1 MTHDVLVNVESFE
14 TRVALLENG
23 GLQEL
28 HLARADGVSV
38 TGNVYSGRVVR
49 ILPGMQAA
57 FVDVGLERPGFLH
70 ARDIRGSHWPAVESA
85 RAGSGD
91 APPIERLL
99 TEGDRVLVQVAKD
112 PIATK
117 GARLTTHLAL
127 PSRFL
132 VLMPFSRHV
141 GVSQR
146 VDDEDERE
154 RLRGLVDGLRA
165 QLDVP
170 EGFGFIVRTVADGA
184 QEAELAEDVA
194 FLTRTWERIE
204 ACRHRMTAPALVY
217 EELPVQVRVLR
228 DLVGPDVAAIR
239 IDCADTH
246 AAMRRYAERFLPE
259 LRERLHL
266 HEDETPLFERYAVDA
281 EIARALS
288 RRVPLKCG
296 GHLVIEQT
304 EAMTTIDVNTGG
316 FVGARNLEDTVW
328 RANLE
333 AAAAIPRQLRLRN
346 LGGIVVIDFIDM
358 EDPEHQ
364 RSVLRALEKAAEGDP
379 ARIRISGISDLG
391 LVELSRKRTRES
403 LVRQLCEPCAEC
415 DGRGYAR
422 RPESVCFDIF
432 RALQRDARRRRTEVS
447 GGPGGAGSAYLVRAG
462 QAVLDR
468 LLDEDADAVAALS
481 ERVERPIRFQ
491 LEPSYAVE
499 QFDVVLLQD
508 LD

>member
-1 MTHDVLVNVESFE
+1 MTQDVLVNVEPFE
-14 TRVALLENG
+14 TRVALLEQG

-28 HLARADGVSV
+28 HLARADGVSA

-70 ARDIRGSHWPAVESA
+70 ARDIRGSHWPAVEAA
-85 RAGSGD
+85 RAEGVAS
-91 APPIERLL
+91 PPIERLL
-99 TEGDRVLVQVAKD
+99 SEGDRVLVQVVKD
-112 PIATK
+112 PISSK

-146 VDDEDERE
+146 IDDEVERE
-154 RLRGLVDGLRA
+154 RLRGLVERSRE
-165 QLDVP
+165 QLAAPD
-170 EGFGFIVRTVADGA
+170 GFGYIVRTVADGA
-184 QEAELAEDVA
+184 QEAEIAEDMA
-194 FLTRTWERIE
+194 FLNRTWERIE
-204 ACRHRMTAPALVY
+204 PCRHAVQAPALVY

-228 DLVGPDVAAIR
+228 DLVGPEVASIR

-259 LRERLHL
+259 LSERLHL
-266 HEDETPLFERYAVDA
+266 HEEDTPLFERHAVDG
-281 EIARALS
+281 EIARALTPH
-288 RRVPLKCG
+288 VPLKCG

-316 FVGARNLEDTVW
+316 FVGARSLEDTVY

-358 EDPEHQ
+358 EDAEHQ
-364 RSVLRALEKAAEGDP
+364 RNVLRTLEKAAEHDP
-379 ARIRISGISDLG
+379 ARIRISGISNLG

-403 LVRQLCEPCAEC
+403 LTRQLCEPCGACE
-415 DGRGYAR
+415 GRGYTR
-422 RPESVCFDIF
+422 RPESVCFEIF
-432 RALQRDARRRRTEVS
+432 RALQRDARRRKTAVDGS
-447 GGPGGAGSAYLVRAG
+447 SDGARSAYLVRAG

-468 LLDEDADAVAALS
+468 LLDEDADEVAALS
-481 ERVERPIRFQ
+481 ERVQRPIRFQ
-491 LEPSYAVE
+491 LEPSYSVE